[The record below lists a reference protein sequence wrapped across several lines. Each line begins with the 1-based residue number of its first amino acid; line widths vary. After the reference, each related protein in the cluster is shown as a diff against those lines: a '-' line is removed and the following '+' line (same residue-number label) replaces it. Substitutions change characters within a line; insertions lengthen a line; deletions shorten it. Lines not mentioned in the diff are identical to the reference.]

1 MKKLGSIT
9 VTSKDKIGSHGVA
22 QDVQYRESP
31 RSPGAD
37 HPNRAVGSCN
47 RRYMPTN
54 HVKFLGI
61 TSLRV
66 FKYALSILGAHQYLF

>member
-22 QDVQYRESP
+22 QDVQY
-31 RSPGAD
+31 PGAD